1 MSNIHATM
9 SATESYAPDNLFAGD
24 FPRVERNVVVASG
37 GGVLGRGAVLG
48 RITSGGKYLLSL
60 SAASDGSQTPDAILA
75 HDIDATSADADAV
88 VYFTG
93 EFQPEELTIGADHTA
108 ASIRVGLRAKSIFI

>member
-24 FPRVERNVVVASG
+24 FPRVERKVVIAADAGALV
-37 GGVLGRGAVLG
+37 RGAVLG
-48 RITSGGKYLLSL
+48 RITTGGKYVLSL
-60 SAASDGSQTPDAILA
+60 SAEDDGSQTPDAILA
-75 HDIDATSADADAV
+75 HDISASDADQDAI

-93 EFQPEELTIGADHTA
+93 EFRPEALNIGTAHSA